1 MRMVLLSDNVD
12 TLMGM
17 RMAGVDGVVLHDE
30 DELRQKLS
38 ELLDRD
44 DIAVILITH
53 KLISLIRETVN
64 ELKLSVP
71 RPLIVEIPD
80 RHGEGSI
87 GDTITRY
94 VSDAIGVSVSA
105 QEQKE

>member
-1 MRMVLLSDNVD
+1 MRLYLLSDNVD
-12 TLMGM
+12 TLIGM
-17 RMAGVDGVVLHDE
+17 RMSGVDGVVLHE
-30 DELRQKLS
+30 EAQLREKLN
-38 ELLDRD
+38 ELLDTD

-64 ELKLSVP
+64 ELKLNRT

-94 VSDAIGVSVSA
+94 VSDAIGVSMGA
-105 QEQKE
+105 QEQKD